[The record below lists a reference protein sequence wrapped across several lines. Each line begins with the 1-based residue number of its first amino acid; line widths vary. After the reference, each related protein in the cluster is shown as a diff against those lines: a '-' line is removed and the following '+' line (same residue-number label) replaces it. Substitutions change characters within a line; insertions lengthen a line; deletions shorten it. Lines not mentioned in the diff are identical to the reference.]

1 MFASLQRVL
10 ALFGNNVMLLGACA
24 VARCRRAQEASITR
38 VYDTLPYGGRDERG
52 HITLQYLNG
61 LDAIMASRSTLEIL
75 SQYDSFLQNNREQKQ
90 AGGGSGMFSRQT
102 RLELSFSIIR
112 ISNM

>member
-1 MFASLQRVL
+1 
-10 ALFGNNVMLLGACA
+10 MLLGACA

-75 SQYDSFLQNNREQKQ
+75 SQYDSFLQNKRDLQ
-90 AGGGSGMFSRQT
+90 ASERRFRNVQQADET
-102 RLELSFSIIR
+102 RTLFQHH
-112 ISNM
+112 